1 MDRNDDDIQFDFF
14 DDEPATVEAAPTRVR
29 IPRRGVRGPRGPR
42 RQVGPPRG
50 AAPLVRLILLVVFAV
65 VVILVFGLV
74 IQSCSSSSRHDAY
87 AHYMDKVRTI
97 ATQSTANG
105 KSLFTILATP
115 GLTVTQIE
123 SKLRGLGE
131 QEGQNVLAAER
142 LDPPGRLRDE
152 NVQLVDAL
160 QLRVDGLSRL
170 ADTFQSTAKS
180 TKTSDD
186 SIALAEQAVRLQ
198 ASDVVWD
205 DLFRQPAI
213 VQLQH
218 DGVSGVEVPDS
229 TYVTSPDQVTPHS
242 MALVLER
249 IRGAATGGT
258 PSGLHGTNLVSVK
271 AVPSG
276 QTLTPGTLTTVTAT
290 TALGFQVVVMDS
302 GNFQEVQIPVT
313 LTIDRPGSQGGPIV
327 KTQTIQLIDPGQDVT
342 VTFTNLGEVPFAS
355 QTTVKVDVATVP
367 GEVKKDNNSAQYPVI
382 FSLP

>member
-1 MDRNDDDIQFDFF
+1 MDRHDDDIQFDFF
-14 DDEPATVEAAPTRVR
+14 DDERATAEAAPTRVR
-29 IPRRGVRGPRGPR
+29 IPGRGMRGPRGPR

-180 TKTSDD
+180 TKTTDD
-186 SIALAEQAVRLQ
+186 SIALADQAARLQ

-229 TYVTSPDQVTPHS
+229 SYVTSPDQVTPHS

-290 TALGFQVVVMDS
+290 TALGFEVVVMDS

-313 LTIDRPGSQGGPIV
+313 LTIDRPSSQGGPIV
-327 KTQTIQLIDPGQDVT
+327 KTQTIPLIDPGQNVT